1 MSKIYK
7 NVFNFE
13 RNIKMTIRKTE
24 INEKSQAVVEFSFDA
39 EAIEAEKAK
48 VFRKKAN
55 SFNVPG
61 FRRGKAP
68 RSVIEKMY
76 GTGIF
81 LEDAI
86 NELINASWDEIIN
99 AAGKTVV
106 SSPEFDIVS
115 IDGDVVMTAVMGVKP
130 EIELA
135 DYNGIEV
142 EAVLAPVTDD
152 EVNGEIETV
161 RRRNARE
168 LEVTDRPAAMG
179 DIANIDYE
187 GFVDG
192 VAFDGGKDSGHKL
205 TLGSGQFIPGFE
217 EGVVGHN
224 AGEEFDVNVTF
235 PTEYHAA
242 ELAGKEA
249 VFMVKLN
256 SIIFEEL
263 PELDDDF
270 AVEVS
275 EFNTFDEY
283 RADVAAKI
291 EKRHQNNA
299 DREVEEKVQAA
310 LADKVS
316 ATIPDAMVDREVEA
330 MVRDGESRMQMQGLD
345 FKTYLN
351 YFGMDLD
358 GYKVQVRPAALNRV
372 KTELALEKIA
382 ELEKIEVS
390 DEDVEAE
397 YNQIAS
403 DYNVE
408 LDYAK
413 SALPSEEI
421 VRTITMRRAIALVKD
436 AAKVTYLDKAPEAP
450 AEETAEDAE

>member
-1 MSKIYK
+1 
-7 NVFNFE
+7 
-13 RNIKMTIRKTE
+13 MTIRKTE

-39 EAIEAEKAK
+39 AAIEAEKAK

-86 NELINASWDEIIN
+86 NELINANWEEIIN
-99 AAGKTVV
+99 AAGKTIV

-115 IDGDVVMTAVMGVKP
+115 FEDEVVMTATMSVKP
-130 EIELA
+130 EIELE
-135 DYNGIEV
+135 DYKGIEV
-142 EAVLAPVTDD
+142 EAVLAPVT
-152 EVNGEIETV
+152 EEEINNEIETV

-168 LEVTDRPAAMG
+168 TEVTDRAAAMG
-179 DIANIDYE
+179 DIAVIDYE

-235 PTEYHAA
+235 PTEYHAE

-249 VFMVKLN
+249 VFKVKLN

-275 EFNTFDEY
+275 SFDTFAEY
-283 RADVAAKI
+283 KADVEAKI
-291 EKRHQNNA
+291 EKRHQTNA
-299 DREVEEKVQAA
+299 DREVEEKLQNAIA
-310 LADKVS
+310 EKVN
-316 ATIPDAMVDREVEA
+316 AVIPEAMVDREVEA

-345 FKTYLN
+345 FKTYLQ

-358 GYKVQVRPAALNRV
+358 GYKEQVRPAALTRV

-382 ELEKIEVS
+382 ELEKIEIS
-390 DEDVEAE
+390 EEDIENE
-397 YNQIAS
+397 YQQITV
-403 DYNVE
+403 DYQVE
-408 LDYAK
+408 LEYAK
-413 SALPSEEI
+413 SALPAEEI
-421 VRTITMRRAIALVKD
+421 TRSLTMRRALEVLKNS
-436 AAKVTYLDKAPEAP
+436 AKVTYLDKAPEV
-450 AEETAEDAE
+450 AEESAEDAE

>member
-1 MSKIYK
+1 
-7 NVFNFE
+7 
-13 RNIKMTIRKTE
+13 MTIRKTE

-39 EAIEAEKAK
+39 AAIEAEKAK
-48 VFRKKAN
+48 VFRKKAS

-86 NELINASWDEIIN
+86 NELINANWEEIIN
-99 AAGKTVV
+99 APGKTIV

-115 IDGDVVMTAVMGVKP
+115 IEDEVVMTAVMSVKP

-135 DYNGIEV
+135 DYAGIEV
-142 EAVLAPVTDD
+142 EAVLAPVTD
-152 EVNGEIETV
+152 EEINGEIETV

-168 LEVTDRPAAMG
+168 TEVTDRAAAMG
-179 DIANIDYE
+179 DIAVIDYE

-192 VAFDGGKDSGHKL
+192 VAFDGGKDNGHKL

-249 VFMVKLN
+249 VFKVKLN

-263 PELDDDF
+263 PALDDDF

-275 EFNTFDEY
+275 SFDTFAEY

-291 EKRHQNNA
+291 EKRHQTNA
-299 DREVEEKVQAA
+299 DREVEEKLQNA
-310 LADKVS
+310 LAEKVS
-316 ATIPDAMVDREVEA
+316 AEIPEAMVDREVEA

-345 FKTYLN
+345 FKTYLQ

-358 GYKVQVRPAALNRV
+358 GYKEQVRPAAVIRV
-372 KTELALEKIA
+372 KTELALEKVA
-382 ELEKIEVS
+382 ELEKIEIS
-390 DEDVEAE
+390 EEDIEAE
-397 YNQIAS
+397 YKQIS
-403 DYNVE
+403 TDYQVE

-413 SALPSEEI
+413 SALPAEEI
-421 VRTITMRRAIALVKD
+421 VHTLTMRRAIDAVKD
-436 AAKVTYLDKAPEAP
+436 TAKVTYLDKAPEEP
-450 AEETAEDAE
+450 AEEAADAE

>member
-1 MSKIYK
+1 
-7 NVFNFE
+7 
-13 RNIKMTIRKTE
+13 MTIRKTE

-39 EAIEAEKAK
+39 AAIEAEKVK

-86 NELINASWDEIIN
+86 NELINANWEEII
-99 AAGKTVV
+99 AAPGKEIV

-115 IDGDVVMTAVMGVKP
+115 IEDEVVMTAVMAVKP

-142 EAVLAPVTDD
+142 EAVLAPVI
-152 EVNGEIETV
+152 EEEIDREIDTV

-168 LEVTDRPAAMG
+168 TEVTDRAAAMG
-179 DIANIDYE
+179 DIAVIDYE

-192 VAFDGGKDSGHKL
+192 VAFDGGKGEGHRL

-242 ELAGKEA
+242 ELAGKVA
-249 VFMVKLN
+249 VFKVKLN

-275 EFNTFDEY
+275 SFDTFAEY
-283 RADVAAKI
+283 RSDVASKI
-291 EKRHQNNA
+291 EKHHQSNA
-299 DREVEEKVQAA
+299 DREVEEKVQNA
-310 LADKVS
+310 LAEKVT
-316 ATIPDAMVDREVEA
+316 AVIPDAMVDREVEA
-330 MVRDGESRMQMQGLD
+330 MVRDGESRMQMQGMD
-345 FKTYLN
+345 FKTYLQ

-358 GYKVQVRPAALNRV
+358 GYKEQVRPAALTKV
-372 KTELALEKIA
+372 KTELALEKVA
-382 ELEKIEVS
+382 ELEKIEIS
-390 DEDVEAE
+390 EEDIENE
-397 YNQIAS
+397 YKQIS
-403 DYNVE
+403 TEYNVE
-408 LDYAK
+408 IDYAK

-421 VRTITMRRAIALVKD
+421 VRSLTLRRAVEAVKST
-436 AAKVTYLDKAPEAP
+436 AKVTYLDKAPEEP
-450 AEETAEDAE
+450 AEDAE

>member
-1 MSKIYK
+1 
-7 NVFNFE
+7 
-13 RNIKMTIRKTE
+13 MTIRKTE

-39 EAIEAEKAK
+39 AAIEAEKAK

-86 NELINASWDEIIN
+86 NELINANWEEIIN
-99 AAGKTVV
+99 AAGKEIV

-115 IDGDVVMTAVMGVKP
+115 FEDEVVMTATMSVKP
-130 EIELA
+130 EIEL
-135 DYNGIEV
+135 DGYKGIEV
-142 EAVLAPVTDD
+142 EAVLAPVTEEEID
-152 EVNGEIETV
+152 GEIETV

-168 LEVTDRPAAMG
+168 TEVTDRAAAMG
-179 DIANIDYE
+179 DIAVIDYE

-249 VFMVKLN
+249 VFKVKLN

-263 PELDDDF
+263 PALDDDF

-275 EFNTFDEY
+275 SFDTFAEY

-291 EKRHQNNA
+291 EKRHQTNA
-299 DREVEEKVQAA
+299 DREVEEKLQNAIA
-310 LADKVS
+310 EKVS
-316 ATIPDAMVDREVEA
+316 TEIPEAMVDREVEA

-345 FKTYLN
+345 FKTYLQ

-358 GYKVQVRPAALNRV
+358 GYKEQVRPAALTRV

-382 ELEKIEVS
+382 ELEKIEIS
-390 DEDVEAE
+390 EEDIENE
-397 YNQIAS
+397 YQQITV
-403 DYNVE
+403 DYQVE
-408 LDYAK
+408 LEYAK
-413 SALPSEEI
+413 SALPAEEI
-421 VRTITMRRAIALVKD
+421 TRSLTMRRALETLKNS
-436 AAKVTYLDKAPEAP
+436 AKVTYLDKAPEV
-450 AEETAEDAE
+450 AEESAADAE

>member
-1 MSKIYK
+1 
-7 NVFNFE
+7 
-13 RNIKMTIRKTE
+13 MTIRKTE

-39 EAIEAEKAK
+39 AAIEAEKAK

-86 NELINASWDEIIN
+86 NELINANWEEIIN
-99 AAGKTVV
+99 ASGKTVV

-115 IDGDVVMTAVMGVKP
+115 FEDEVVMTATMSVKP
-130 EIELA
+130 EIEI
-135 DYNGIEV
+135 DGYKGIEV
-142 EAVLAPVTDD
+142 EAVLAPVTDE
-152 EVNGEIETV
+152 EVDGEIETV

-168 LEVTDRPAAMG
+168 TEVTDRAAAMG
-179 DIANIDYE
+179 DIAVIDYE

-249 VFMVKLN
+249 VFKVKLN

-275 EFNTFDEY
+275 SFDTFAEY
-283 RADVAAKI
+283 KADVEAKI
-291 EKRHQNNA
+291 EKRHQTNA
-299 DREVEEKVQAA
+299 DREVEEKLQNAIA
-310 LADKVS
+310 EKVS
-316 ATIPDAMVDREVEA
+316 AEIPEAMVDREVEA

-345 FKTYLN
+345 FKTYLQ

-358 GYKVQVRPAALNRV
+358 GYKEQVRPAALTRV

-382 ELEKIEVS
+382 ELEKIEIS
-390 DEDVEAE
+390 EEDIENE
-397 YNQIAS
+397 YQQITV
-403 DYNVE
+403 DYQVE
-408 LDYAK
+408 LEYAK
-413 SALPSEEI
+413 SALPAEEI
-421 VRTITMRRAIALVKD
+421 TRSLTMRRALEVLKNS
-436 AAKVTYLDKAPEAP
+436 AKVTYLDKAPEV
-450 AEETAEDAE
+450 AEESAADAE

>member
-1 MSKIYK
+1 
-7 NVFNFE
+7 
-13 RNIKMTIRKTE
+13 MTIRKTE

-39 EAIEAEKAK
+39 AAIEAEKAK

-86 NELINASWDEIIN
+86 NELINANWEEIIN
-99 AAGKTVV
+99 AAGKTIV

-115 IDGDVVMTAVMGVKP
+115 FEDEVVMTATMSVKP
-130 EIELA
+130 EIEI
-135 DYNGIEV
+135 DGYKGIEV
-142 EAVLAPVTDD
+142 EAVLTPVTEE
-152 EVNGEIETV
+152 EVDAEIETI
-161 RRRNARE
+161 RSRNARE
-168 LEVTDRPAAMG
+168 TEVTDRAAAMG
-179 DIANIDYE
+179 DIAVIDYE

-235 PTEYHAA
+235 PTEYHAE

-249 VFMVKLN
+249 VFKVKLN

-275 EFNTFDEY
+275 SFDTFAEY
-283 RADVAAKI
+283 RADVKAKI
-291 EKRHQNNA
+291 EKRHQTNA
-299 DREVEEKVQAA
+299 DREVEEKLQNAIA
-310 LADKVS
+310 EKVS
-316 ATIPDAMVDREVEA
+316 AEIPEAMVDREVEA

-345 FKTYLN
+345 FKTYLQ

-358 GYKVQVRPAALNRV
+358 GYKAQVRPAALTRV

-382 ELEKIEVS
+382 ELEKIEIS
-390 DEDVEAE
+390 EEDIENE
-397 YNQIAS
+397 YQQITTE
-403 DYNVE
+403 YNVE

-421 VRTITMRRAIALVKD
+421 VRSLTMRRALEVLTTN
-436 AAKVTYLDKAPEAP
+436 AKVTYLDKAPEA
-450 AEETAEDAE
+450 AEEETAEDAE

>member
-1 MSKIYK
+1 
-7 NVFNFE
+7 
-13 RNIKMTIRKTE
+13 MTIRKTE

-39 EAIEAEKAK
+39 AAIEAEKAK

-86 NELINASWDEIIN
+86 NELINANWEEIIN
-99 AAGKTVV
+99 ATGKTIV

-115 IDGDVVMTAVMGVKP
+115 FEDEVVMTATMSVKP
-130 EIELA
+130 EIEI
-135 DYNGIEV
+135 DGYKGIEV
-142 EAVLAPVTDD
+142 EAVLTPVTEE
-152 EVNGEIETV
+152 EVDAEIETV

-168 LEVTDRPAAMG
+168 TEVTDRAAAMG
-179 DIANIDYE
+179 DIAVIDYE

-235 PTEYHAA
+235 PTEYHAE

-249 VFMVKLN
+249 VFKVKLN

-275 EFNTFDEY
+275 SFDTFAEY
-283 RADVAAKI
+283 RADVKAKI
-291 EKRHQNNA
+291 EKRHQTNA
-299 DREVEEKVQAA
+299 DREVEEKLQNAIA
-310 LADKVS
+310 EKVS
-316 ATIPDAMVDREVEA
+316 AEIPEAMVDREVEA

-345 FKTYLN
+345 FKTYLQ

-358 GYKVQVRPAALNRV
+358 GYKAQVRPAALTRV

-382 ELEKIEVS
+382 ELEKIEIS
-390 DEDVEAE
+390 EEDIENE
-397 YNQIAS
+397 YQQITTE
-403 DYNVE
+403 YNVE

-421 VRTITMRRAIALVKD
+421 VRSLTMRRALEVLTTN
-436 AAKVTYLDKAPEAP
+436 AKVTYLDKAPEA
-450 AEETAEDAE
+450 AEEETAEDAE

>member
-1 MSKIYK
+1 
-7 NVFNFE
+7 
-13 RNIKMTIRKTE
+13 MTIRKTE

-39 EAIEAEKAK
+39 AAIEAEKAK
-48 VFRKKAN
+48 VFHKKAN

-86 NELINASWDEIIN
+86 NELINANWEEIIN
-99 AAGKTVV
+99 ASGKTVV

-115 IDGDVVMTAVMGVKP
+115 IEEEVVMTAVMAVKP

-142 EAVLAPVTDD
+142 EAVLAPVTD
-152 EVNGEIETV
+152 EEIDREIDTV

-168 LEVTDRPAAMG
+168 TEVTDRAAAMG
-179 DIANIDYE
+179 DIAVIDYE

-192 VAFDGGKDSGHKL
+192 VAFDGGKDQGHRL

-242 ELAGKEA
+242 ELAGKVA
-249 VFMVKLN
+249 VFKVKLN
-256 SIIFEEL
+256 SIVFEEL

-275 EFNTFDEY
+275 SFDTFAEY
-283 RADVAAKI
+283 RSDVAAKI
-291 EKRHQNNA
+291 EKRHQTNA
-299 DREVEEKVQAA
+299 DREVEEKVQNA
-310 LADKVS
+310 LADKVT
-316 ATIPDAMVDREVEA
+316 AVIPDAMVDREVEA

-345 FKTYLN
+345 FKTYLQ

-358 GYKVQVRPAALNRV
+358 GYKEQVRPAAVTRV
-372 KTELALEKIA
+372 KTELALEKVA
-382 ELEKIEVS
+382 ELEKIEIS
-390 DEDVEAE
+390 EEDIENE
-397 YNQIAS
+397 YQQICT

-408 LDYAK
+408 IDYAK

-421 VRTITMRRAIALVKD
+421 VHSLTMRRAVEAVKS
-436 AAKVTYLDKAPEAP
+436 AAKITYLDKTPEEP
-450 AEETAEDAE
+450 ETSEDAE

>member
-1 MSKIYK
+1 
-7 NVFNFE
+7 
-13 RNIKMTIRKTE
+13 MTIRKTE
-24 INEKSQAVVEFSFDA
+24 INEKSQAIVEFSFDA
-39 EAIEAEKAK
+39 AAIEAEKAK

-86 NELINASWDEIIN
+86 NELINANWEEIIN
-99 AAGKTVV
+99 APGRTVV
-106 SSPEFDIVS
+106 SSPEFDIIS
-115 IDGDVVMTAVMGVKP
+115 IEEEVVMTAVISVKP
-130 EIELA
+130 EIELEN
-135 DYNGIEV
+135 YTGLEV
-142 EAVLAPVTDD
+142 EAVLAPVTDEEID
-152 EVNGEIETV
+152 REIETV

-168 LEVTDRPAAMG
+168 TEVTDRAAAMG
-179 DIANIDYE
+179 DIAVIDYE

-192 VAFDGGKDSGHKL
+192 VAFDGGKDQGHRL

-235 PTEYHAA
+235 PTEYHAE

-249 VFMVKLN
+249 VFKVKLN
-256 SIIFEEL
+256 SVIFEEL

-275 EFNTFDEY
+275 SFDTFAEY
-283 RADVAAKI
+283 RADVSAKI

-299 DREVEEKVQAA
+299 DAEVEDKLRTA
-310 LADKVS
+310 LSEMVNVE
-316 ATIPDAMVDREVEA
+316 IPEVMVDREVENL
-330 MVRDGESRMQMQGLD
+330 VREGESRMQMQGLD
-345 FKTYLN
+345 FKTYLQ
-351 YFGMDLD
+351 YFGMELD
-358 GYKVQVRPAALNRV
+358 GYKEQVRPAALARV
-372 KTELALEKIA
+372 KTELALAKIA
-382 ELEKIEVS
+382 ELEKIEIS
-390 DEDVEAE
+390 DEDVENE
-397 YNQIAS
+397 YNKICA
-403 DYNVE
+403 DYNVD

-413 SALPSEEI
+413 SALPTEEI
-421 VRTITMRRAIALVKD
+421 VYSLTERRAIEAVKS
-436 AAKVTYLDKAPEAP
+436 AAKITYLDKAPEEAEP
-450 AEETAEDAE
+450 AADAE

>member
-1 MSKIYK
+1 
-7 NVFNFE
+7 
-13 RNIKMTIRKTE
+13 MTIRKTE

-39 EAIEAEKAK
+39 AAIEAEKAK

-86 NELINASWDEIIN
+86 NELINANWEEIIN
-99 AAGKTVV
+99 APGKTIV

-115 IDGDVVMTAVMGVKP
+115 IEDEVVMTAVMSVKP

-135 DYNGIEV
+135 DYAGIEV
-142 EAVLAPVTDD
+142 EAVLTPVTDE
-152 EVNGEIETV
+152 EVDGEIETV

-168 LEVTDRPAAMG
+168 TEVTDRAAAMG
-179 DIANIDYE
+179 DIAVIDYE

-242 ELAGKEA
+242 ELAGKVA
-249 VFMVKLN
+249 VFKVKLN

-263 PELDDDF
+263 PALDDDF

-275 EFNTFDEY
+275 SFDTFAEY

-291 EKRHQNNA
+291 EKRHQTNA
-299 DREVEEKVQAA
+299 DREVEEKLQNA
-310 LADKVS
+310 LAEKVT
-316 ATIPDAMVDREVEA
+316 AVIPDAMIDREVEA

-345 FKTYLN
+345 FKTYLQ

-358 GYKVQVRPAALNRV
+358 GYKAQVRPAAETRV

-382 ELEKIEVS
+382 ELEKIEIS
-390 DEDVEAE
+390 EEDIEAE
-397 YNQIAS
+397 YKQIS
-403 DYNVE
+403 NDYNVE

-413 SALPSEEI
+413 SALPAEEI
-421 VRTITMRRAIALVKD
+421 VHTLTMRRAIDAVKD
-436 AAKVTYLDKAPEAP
+436 TAKVTYLDKAPEEP
-450 AEETAEDAE
+450 AEEAADAE

>member
-1 MSKIYK
+1 
-7 NVFNFE
+7 
-13 RNIKMTIRKTE
+13 MTIRKTE

-39 EAIEAEKAK
+39 AAIEAEKAK

-86 NELINASWDEIIN
+86 NELINANWEEIIN
-99 AAGKTVV
+99 AAGKTIV

-115 IDGDVVMTAVMGVKP
+115 FEDEVVMTATMSVKP
-130 EIELA
+130 EIEI
-135 DYNGIEV
+135 DGYKGIEV
-142 EAVLAPVTDD
+142 EAVLAPVTDE
-152 EVNGEIETV
+152 EVDGEVETV

-168 LEVTDRPAAMG
+168 TEVTDRAAAMG
-179 DIANIDYE
+179 DIAVIDYE

-235 PTEYHAA
+235 PTEYHAE
-242 ELAGKEA
+242 ELAGKVA
-249 VFMVKLN
+249 VFKVKLN

-275 EFNTFDEY
+275 SFDTFAEY
-283 RADVAAKI
+283 KADVKAKI
-291 EKRHQNNA
+291 EKRHQTNA
-299 DREVEEKVQAA
+299 DREVEEKLQNAIA
-310 LADKVS
+310 EKVS
-316 ATIPDAMVDREVEA
+316 AEIPEAMVDREVEA

-345 FKTYLN
+345 FKTYLQ

-358 GYKVQVRPAALNRV
+358 GYKAQVRPAALTRV

-382 ELEKIEVS
+382 ELEKIEIS
-390 DEDVEAE
+390 EEDIENE
-397 YNQIAS
+397 YQQIS
-403 DYNVE
+403 TEYNVE

-413 SALPSEEI
+413 SALPAEEI
-421 VRTITMRRAIALVKD
+421 VRSLTMRRALEVLTSN
-436 AAKVTYLDKAPEAP
+436 AKVTYLDKAPEV
-450 AEETAEDAE
+450 AEEEAAEDAE

>member
-1 MSKIYK
+1 
-7 NVFNFE
+7 
-13 RNIKMTIRKTE
+13 MTIRKTE

-39 EAIEAEKAK
+39 AAIEAEKVK

-86 NELINASWDEIIN
+86 NELINANWEEII
-99 AAGKTVV
+99 AAPGKEIV

-115 IDGDVVMTAVMGVKP
+115 IEDEVVMTAVMAVKP

-142 EAVLAPVTDD
+142 EAVLAPVI
-152 EVNGEIETV
+152 EEEIDREIDTV

-168 LEVTDRPAAMG
+168 TEVTDRAAAMG
-179 DIANIDYE
+179 DIAVIDYE

-192 VAFDGGKDSGHKL
+192 VAFDGGKGEGHRL

-242 ELAGKEA
+242 ELAGKVA
-249 VFMVKLN
+249 VFKVKLN

-275 EFNTFDEY
+275 SFDTFAEY
-283 RADVAAKI
+283 RSDVASKI
-291 EKRHQNNA
+291 EKHHQSNA
-299 DREVEEKVQAA
+299 DREVEEKVQNA
-310 LADKVS
+310 LAEKVT
-316 ATIPDAMVDREVEA
+316 AVIPDAMVDREVEA
-330 MVRDGESRMQMQGLD
+330 MVRDGESRMQMQGMD
-345 FKTYLN
+345 FKTYLQ

-358 GYKVQVRPAALNRV
+358 GYKEQVRPAALTRV
-372 KTELALEKIA
+372 KTELALEKVA
-382 ELEKIEVS
+382 ELEKIEIS
-390 DEDVEAE
+390 EEDIENE
-397 YNQIAS
+397 YKQIS
-403 DYNVE
+403 TEYNVE
-408 LDYAK
+408 IDYAK

-421 VRTITMRRAIALVKD
+421 VRSLTLRRAVEAVKST
-436 AAKVTYLDKAPEAP
+436 AKVTYLDKAPEEP
-450 AEETAEDAE
+450 AEDAE

>member
-1 MSKIYK
+1 MI
-7 NVFNFE
+7 
-13 RNIKMTIRKTE
+13 IRKTE

-39 EAIEAEKAK
+39 AAIEAEKAK

-86 NELINASWDEIIN
+86 NELINANWEEIIN
-99 AAGKTVV
+99 ASGKTVV

-115 IDGDVVMTAVMGVKP
+115 IEEDVVMTAVMAIKP

-142 EAVLAPVTDD
+142 EAVLAPVTDEEID
-152 EVNGEIETV
+152 REIETV

-168 LEVTDRPAAMG
+168 TEVTDRAAAMG
-179 DIANIDYE
+179 DIAVIDYE

-192 VAFDGGKDSGHKL
+192 VAFDGGKDQGHKL

-249 VFMVKLN
+249 IFKVKLN

-275 EFNTFDEY
+275 SFDTFAEY
-283 RADVAAKI
+283 RSDVAAKI
-291 EKRHQNNA
+291 EKRHQTNA
-299 DREVEEKVQAA
+299 DREVEEKVQNA
-310 LADKVS
+310 LAEKVS
-316 ATIPDAMVDREVEA
+316 AVIPDAMVDREVEA

-345 FKTYLN
+345 FKTYLQ

-358 GYKVQVRPAALNRV
+358 GYKEQVRPAAVTRV

-382 ELEKIEVS
+382 ELEKIEIS
-390 DEDVEAE
+390 DEDVENE
-397 YNQIAS
+397 YQQICA
-403 DYNVE
+403 DYSVE
-408 LDYAK
+408 IDYAK
-413 SALPSEEI
+413 SALPTEEI
-421 VRTITMRRAIALVKD
+421 VRSLTMRRAVEAVKS
-436 AAKVTYLDKAPEAP
+436 AAKVTYLDKAPEEP
-450 AEETAEDAE
+450 ETSEDAE

>member
-1 MSKIYK
+1 
-7 NVFNFE
+7 
-13 RNIKMTIRKTE
+13 MTIRKTE

-39 EAIEAEKAK
+39 AAIEAEKVK

-86 NELINASWDEIIN
+86 NELINANWEEII
-99 AAGKTVV
+99 AAPGKEIV

-115 IDGDVVMTAVMGVKP
+115 IEDEVVMTAVMAVKP
-130 EIELA
+130 EIELV

-142 EAVLAPVTDD
+142 EAVLAPVT
-152 EVNGEIETV
+152 EEEIDREIDTV

-168 LEVTDRPAAMG
+168 TEVTDRAAAMG
-179 DIANIDYE
+179 DIAVIDYE

-192 VAFDGGKDSGHKL
+192 VAFDGGKDEGHRL

-242 ELAGKEA
+242 ELAGKVA
-249 VFMVKLN
+249 VFKVKLN

-275 EFNTFDEY
+275 SFDTFAEY
-283 RADVAAKI
+283 RSDVAAKI
-291 EKRHQNNA
+291 EKRHQTNA
-299 DREVEEKVQAA
+299 DREVEEKVQNA
-310 LADKVS
+310 LAEKVT
-316 ATIPDAMVDREVEA
+316 AVIPDAMVDREVEA
-330 MVRDGESRMQMQGLD
+330 MVRDGESRMQMQGMD
-345 FKTYLN
+345 FKTYLQ

-358 GYKVQVRPAALNRV
+358 GYKEQVRPAALTRV
-372 KTELALEKIA
+372 KTELALEKVA
-382 ELEKIEVS
+382 ELEKIEIS
-390 DEDVEAE
+390 EEDIENE
-397 YNQIAS
+397 YKQIS
-403 DYNVE
+403 TDYNVE
-408 LDYAK
+408 INYAK

-421 VRTITMRRAIALVKD
+421 VRSLTLRRAVEAVKST
-436 AAKVTYLDKAPEAP
+436 AKVTYLDKAPEEP
-450 AEETAEDAE
+450 AEVAE

>member
-1 MSKIYK
+1 
-7 NVFNFE
+7 
-13 RNIKMTIRKTE
+13 MTIRKTE

-39 EAIEAEKAK
+39 AAIEAEKAK

-86 NELINASWDEIIN
+86 NELINANWEEIIN
-99 AAGKTVV
+99 APGKTIV

-115 IDGDVVMTAVMGVKP
+115 IEDEVVMTAVMSVKP

-135 DYNGIEV
+135 DYAGIEV
-142 EAVLAPVTDD
+142 EAVLAPVTDEEID
-152 EVNGEIETV
+152 GEIETV

-168 LEVTDRPAAMG
+168 TEVTDRAAAMG
-179 DIANIDYE
+179 DIAVIDYE

-192 VAFDGGKDSGHKL
+192 VAFDGGKDNGHKL

-249 VFMVKLN
+249 VFKVKLN

-263 PELDDDF
+263 PALDDDF

-275 EFNTFDEY
+275 SFDTFAEY

-291 EKRHQNNA
+291 EKRHQTNA
-299 DREVEEKVQAA
+299 DREVEEKLQNA
-310 LADKVS
+310 LAEKVS
-316 ATIPDAMVDREVEA
+316 AEIPDAMVDREVEA

-345 FKTYLN
+345 FKTYLQ

-358 GYKVQVRPAALNRV
+358 GYKEQVRPAAVTRV

-382 ELEKIEVS
+382 ELEKIEIS
-390 DEDVEAE
+390 DEDVENE
-397 YNQIAS
+397 YQQICV
-403 DYNVE
+403 DYSVE
-408 LDYAK
+408 IDYAK
-413 SALPSEEI
+413 SALPTEEI
-421 VRTITMRRAIALVKD
+421 VRSLTMRRAVEAVKS
-436 AAKVTYLDKAPEAP
+436 AAKVTYLDKAPEEP
-450 AEETAEDAE
+450 ETSEDAE

>member
-1 MSKIYK
+1 
-7 NVFNFE
+7 
-13 RNIKMTIRKTE
+13 MTIRKTE

-39 EAIEAEKAK
+39 AAIEAEKAK

-86 NELINASWDEIIN
+86 NELINANWEEIIN
-99 AAGKTVV
+99 AAGKEIV

-115 IDGDVVMTAVMGVKP
+115 FEDEVVMTATMSVKP
-130 EIELA
+130 EIEL
-135 DYNGIEV
+135 DGYKGIEV
-142 EAVLAPVTDD
+142 EAVLAPVTEEEID
-152 EVNGEIETV
+152 GEIETV

-168 LEVTDRPAAMG
+168 TEVTDRAAAMG
-179 DIANIDYE
+179 DIAVIDYE

-249 VFMVKLN
+249 VFKVKLN

-263 PELDDDF
+263 PALDDDF

-275 EFNTFDEY
+275 SFDTFAEY

-291 EKRHQNNA
+291 EKRHQTNA
-299 DREVEEKVQAA
+299 DREVEEKLQNAIA
-310 LADKVS
+310 EKVS
-316 ATIPDAMVDREVEA
+316 ADIPDAMVDREVEA

-345 FKTYLN
+345 FKTYLQ

-358 GYKVQVRPAALNRV
+358 GYKEQVRPAALTRV

-382 ELEKIEVS
+382 ELEKIEIS
-390 DEDVEAE
+390 EEDIENE
-397 YNQIAS
+397 YQQITV
-403 DYNVE
+403 DYQVE
-408 LDYAK
+408 LEYAK
-413 SALPSEEI
+413 SALPAEEI
-421 VRTITMRRAIALVKD
+421 TRSLTMRRALETLKNS
-436 AAKVTYLDKAPEAP
+436 AKVTYLDKAPEV
-450 AEETAEDAE
+450 AEESAADAE

>member
-1 MSKIYK
+1 
-7 NVFNFE
+7 
-13 RNIKMTIRKTE
+13 MTIRKTE

-39 EAIEAEKAK
+39 AAIEAEKAK

-86 NELINASWDEIIN
+86 NELINANWEEIIN
-99 AAGKTVV
+99 AAGKTIV

-115 IDGDVVMTAVMGVKP
+115 FEDEVVMTATMSVKP
-130 EIELA
+130 EIEI
-135 DYNGIEV
+135 DGYKGIEV
-142 EAVLAPVTDD
+142 EAVLTPVTEE
-152 EVNGEIETV
+152 EVDAEIETV

-168 LEVTDRPAAMG
+168 TEVTDRAAAMG
-179 DIANIDYE
+179 DIAVIDYE

-235 PTEYHAA
+235 PTEYHAE

-249 VFMVKLN
+249 VFKVKLN

-275 EFNTFDEY
+275 SFDTFAEY
-283 RADVAAKI
+283 RADVKAKI
-291 EKRHQNNA
+291 EKRHQTNA
-299 DREVEEKVQAA
+299 DREVEEKLQNAIA
-310 LADKVS
+310 EKVS
-316 ATIPDAMVDREVEA
+316 AEIPEAMVDREVEA

-345 FKTYLN
+345 FKTYLQ

-358 GYKVQVRPAALNRV
+358 GYKAQVRPAALTRV

-382 ELEKIEVS
+382 ELEKIEIS
-390 DEDVEAE
+390 EEDIENE
-397 YNQIAS
+397 YQQITTE
-403 DYNVE
+403 YNVE

-421 VRTITMRRAIALVKD
+421 VRSLTMRRALEVLTTN
-436 AAKVTYLDKAPEAP
+436 AKVTYLDKAPEA
-450 AEETAEDAE
+450 AEEETAEDAE

>member
-1 MSKIYK
+1 
-7 NVFNFE
+7 
-13 RNIKMTIRKTE
+13 MTIRKTE

-39 EAIEAEKAK
+39 AAIEAEKVK

-55 SFNVPG
+55 TFNVPG

-86 NELINASWDEIIN
+86 NELINANWDEII
-99 AAGKTVV
+99 AAPGKEIV

-115 IDGDVVMTAVMGVKP
+115 IEDEVVMTAVMAVKP
-130 EIELA
+130 DIELA

-142 EAVLAPVTDD
+142 EAFLSPVT
-152 EVNGEIETV
+152 EEEIDREIDTV

-168 LEVTDRPAAMG
+168 TEVTDRAAAMG
-179 DIANIDYE
+179 DIAVIDYE

-192 VAFDGGKDSGHKL
+192 VAFDGGKDEGHRL

-217 EGVVGHN
+217 DGVVGHN

-235 PTEYHAA
+235 PAEYHAA
-242 ELAGKEA
+242 ELAGKVA
-249 VFMVKLN
+249 VFKVKLN
-256 SIIFEEL
+256 SIVFEEL

-275 EFNTFDEY
+275 SFDTFAEY

-291 EKRHQNNA
+291 EKRHQTNA
-299 DREVEEKVQAA
+299 DRDVEEKVQNA
-310 LADKVS
+310 LAEKVT
-316 ATIPDAMVDREVEA
+316 AVIPDAMVDREVEA
-330 MVRDGESRMQMQGLD
+330 MVRDGESRMQIQGMD
-345 FKTYLN
+345 FKSYLQ

-358 GYKVQVRPAALNRV
+358 GYKEQVRPAALTRV

-382 ELEKIEVS
+382 ELEKIEIS
-390 DEDVEAE
+390 EEDIENE
-397 YNQIAS
+397 YKQIS
-403 DYNVE
+403 TDYNVE
-408 LDYAK
+408 IDYAK

-421 VRTITMRRAIALVKD
+421 VRSLTLRRAVEAVKST
-436 AAKVTYLDKAPEAP
+436 AKVTYLDKAPEEP
-450 AEETAEDAE
+450 AEDAE

>member
-1 MSKIYK
+1 
-7 NVFNFE
+7 
-13 RNIKMTIRKTE
+13 MTIRKTE

-39 EAIEAEKAK
+39 AAIEAEKVK

-86 NELINASWDEIIN
+86 NELINANWEEIIN
-99 AAGKTVV
+99 APGKTVV

-115 IDGDVVMTAVMGVKP
+115 IEEDVVMTAVMAIKP

-142 EAVLAPVTDD
+142 EAVLAPVTDEEID
-152 EVNGEIETV
+152 REIETV

-168 LEVTDRPAAMG
+168 TEVTDRAAAMG
-179 DIANIDYE
+179 DIAVIDYE

-192 VAFDGGKDSGHKL
+192 VAFDGGKDQGHRL

-242 ELAGKEA
+242 ELAGKVA
-249 VFMVKLN
+249 VFKVKLN
-256 SIIFEEL
+256 SIVFEEL

-275 EFNTFDEY
+275 SFDTFAEY
-283 RADVAAKI
+283 RSDVAAKI
-291 EKRHQNNA
+291 EKRHQTNA
-299 DREVEEKVQAA
+299 DREVEEKVQNA
-310 LADKVS
+310 LADKVT
-316 ATIPDAMVDREVEA
+316 AVIPDAMIDREVEA

-345 FKTYLN
+345 FKTYLQ

-358 GYKVQVRPAALNRV
+358 GYKAQVRPAAETRV

-382 ELEKIEVS
+382 ELEKIEIS
-390 DEDVEAE
+390 EEDIENE
-397 YNQIAS
+397 YQQICT

-408 LDYAK
+408 IDYAK

-421 VRTITMRRAIALVKD
+421 VHSLTMRRAVEAVKS
-436 AAKVTYLDKAPEAP
+436 AAKITYLDKAPEEP
-450 AEETAEDAE
+450 ETSEDAE

>member
-1 MSKIYK
+1 MI
-7 NVFNFE
+7 
-13 RNIKMTIRKTE
+13 IRKTE

-39 EAIEAEKAK
+39 AAVEAEKAK

-55 SFNVPG
+55 TFNIPG

-86 NELINASWDEIIN
+86 NELINANWEEIIN
-99 AAGKTVV
+99 APGKTIV

-115 IDGDVVMTAVMGVKP
+115 IEEDVIMTAVMSVKP
-130 EIELA
+130 EIELEG
-135 DYNGIEV
+135 YTGIEV
-142 EAVLAPVTDD
+142 EAVLAPVTED
-152 EVNGEIETV
+152 EINNEIETV

-168 LEVTDRPAAMG
+168 IEVDDRAAAMG

-192 VAFDGGKDSGHKL
+192 IAFDGGKDTGHKL

-249 VFMVKLN
+249 VFKVKLN

-275 EFNTFDEY
+275 EFNTFAEY

-299 DREVEEKVQAA
+299 DREIEEKVQNA
-310 LADKVS
+310 LAEKVS
-316 ATIPDAMVDREVEA
+316 AEIPAAMVDREVEA
-330 MVRDGESRMQMQGLD
+330 MVRDGESRMQMQGMD
-345 FKTYLN
+345 FKTYLQ

-358 GYKVQVRPAALNRV
+358 GYKEQVRPAALTRV

-382 ELEKIEVS
+382 ELEKIEIS
-390 DEDVEAE
+390 EEDIEAE
-397 YNQIAS
+397 YTQICT

-408 LDYAK
+408 IDYAK
-413 SALPSEEI
+413 SALPAEEI
-421 VRTITMRRAIALVKD
+421 IRSLTMRRAVALVKD
-436 AAKVTYLDKAPEAP
+436 AAKVTYLDKAPEA
-450 AEETAEDAE
+450 ETAEDAE

>member
-1 MSKIYK
+1 
-7 NVFNFE
+7 
-13 RNIKMTIRKTE
+13 MTIRKTE

-39 EAIEAEKAK
+39 AAIEAEKAK

-86 NELINASWDEIIN
+86 NELINANWEEIIN
-99 AAGKTVV
+99 AAGKTIV

-115 IDGDVVMTAVMGVKP
+115 FEDEVVMTATMSVKP
-130 EIELA
+130 EIEI
-135 DYNGIEV
+135 DGYKGIEV
-142 EAVLAPVTDD
+142 EAVLTPVTDE
-152 EVNGEIETV
+152 EVDAEIETV

-168 LEVTDRPAAMG
+168 TEVTDRAAAMG
-179 DIANIDYE
+179 DIAVIDYE

-235 PTEYHAA
+235 PTEYHAE

-249 VFMVKLN
+249 VFKVKLN

-275 EFNTFDEY
+275 SFDTFAEY
-283 RADVAAKI
+283 KADVKAKI
-291 EKRHQNNA
+291 EKRHQTNA
-299 DREVEEKVQAA
+299 DREVEEKLQNAIA
-310 LADKVS
+310 EKVS
-316 ATIPDAMVDREVEA
+316 AEIPDAMVDREVEA

-345 FKTYLN
+345 FKTYLQ

-358 GYKVQVRPAALNRV
+358 GYKAQVRPAALTRV

-382 ELEKIEVS
+382 ELEKIEIS
-390 DEDVEAE
+390 DEDIEKE
-397 YNQIAS
+397 YQQIAT
-403 DYNVE
+403 DYSVE

-413 SALPSEEI
+413 SALPTEEI
-421 VRTITMRRAIALVKD
+421 VRSLTMRRALEVLKNS
-436 AAKVTYLDKAPEAP
+436 AKVTYLDKAPEV
-450 AEETAEDAE
+450 AEEESAEDAE

>member
-1 MSKIYK
+1 
-7 NVFNFE
+7 
-13 RNIKMTIRKTE
+13 MTIRKTE

-39 EAIEAEKAK
+39 AAIEAEKAK

-86 NELINASWDEIIN
+86 NELINANWEEIIN
-99 AAGKTVV
+99 AAGKTIV

-115 IDGDVVMTAVMGVKP
+115 FEDEVVMTATMSVKP
-130 EIELA
+130 EIEI
-135 DYNGIEV
+135 DGYKGIEV
-142 EAVLAPVTDD
+142 EAVLTPVTEE
-152 EVNGEIETV
+152 EVDAEIETI
-161 RRRNARE
+161 RSRNARE
-168 LEVTDRPAAMG
+168 TEVTDRAAAMG
-179 DIANIDYE
+179 DIAVIDYE

-235 PTEYHAA
+235 PTEYHAE

-249 VFMVKLN
+249 VFKVKLN

-275 EFNTFDEY
+275 SFDTFAEY
-283 RADVAAKI
+283 RADVKAKI
-291 EKRHQNNA
+291 EKRHQTNA
-299 DREVEEKVQAA
+299 DREVEEKLQNAIA
-310 LADKVS
+310 EKVS
-316 ATIPDAMVDREVEA
+316 AEIPEAMVDREVEA

-345 FKTYLN
+345 FKTYLQ

-358 GYKVQVRPAALNRV
+358 GYKAQVRPAALTRV

-382 ELEKIEVS
+382 ELEKIEIS
-390 DEDVEAE
+390 EEDIENE
-397 YNQIAS
+397 YQQITTE
-403 DYNVE
+403 YNVE
-408 LDYAK
+408 LDYVK

-421 VRTITMRRAIALVKD
+421 VRSLTMRRALEVLTTN
-436 AAKVTYLDKAPEAP
+436 AKVTYLDKAPEA
-450 AEETAEDAE
+450 AEEETAEDAE

>member
-1 MSKIYK
+1 
-7 NVFNFE
+7 
-13 RNIKMTIRKTE
+13 MTIRKTE

-39 EAIEAEKAK
+39 AAIEAEKAK

-86 NELINASWDEIIN
+86 NELINANWEEIIN
-99 AAGKTVV
+99 APGKTVV

-115 IDGDVVMTAVMGVKP
+115 IEDEVVMTAVMSVKP

-135 DYNGIEV
+135 DYAGIEV
-142 EAVLAPVTDD
+142 EAVLAPVTDEEID
-152 EVNGEIETV
+152 GEIETV

-168 LEVTDRPAAMG
+168 TEVTDRAAAMG
-179 DIANIDYE
+179 DIAVIDYE

-249 VFMVKLN
+249 VFKVKLN

-263 PELDDDF
+263 PALDDDF

-275 EFNTFDEY
+275 SFDTFAEY
-283 RADVAAKI
+283 RADIAAKI
-291 EKRHQNNA
+291 EKRHQTNA
-299 DREVEEKVQAA
+299 DREVEEKLQNA
-310 LADKVS
+310 LAEKVT
-316 ATIPDAMVDREVEA
+316 ALIPDAMIDREVEA

-345 FKTYLN
+345 FKTYLQ

-358 GYKVQVRPAALNRV
+358 GYKAQVRPAAETRV

-382 ELEKIEVS
+382 ELEKIEIS
-390 DEDVEAE
+390 EEDIEAE
-397 YNQIAS
+397 YKQIS
-403 DYNVE
+403 TDYSVE

-413 SALPSEEI
+413 SALPAEEI
-421 VRTITMRRAIALVKD
+421 VHTLTMRRAIDAVKD
-436 AAKVTYLDKAPEAP
+436 TAKVTYLDKAPEEP
-450 AEETAEDAE
+450 AEEAADAE

>member
-1 MSKIYK
+1 
-7 NVFNFE
+7 
-13 RNIKMTIRKTE
+13 MTIRKTE

-39 EAIEAEKAK
+39 GAIEAEKVK

-86 NELINASWDEIIN
+86 NELINANWEEIIN
-99 AAGKTVV
+99 APGKTIV

-115 IDGDVVMTAVMGVKP
+115 IEDEVVMTAVMSVKP

-135 DYNGIEV
+135 DYAGIEV
-142 EAVLAPVTDD
+142 EAVLTPVTDE
-152 EVNGEIETV
+152 EVDGEIETV

-168 LEVTDRPAAMG
+168 TEVTDRAAAMG
-179 DIANIDYE
+179 DIAVIDYE

-242 ELAGKEA
+242 ELACKVA
-249 VFMVKLN
+249 VFKVKLN

-263 PELDDDF
+263 PALDDDF

-275 EFNTFDEY
+275 SFDTFAEY

-291 EKRHQNNA
+291 EKRHQTNA
-299 DREVEEKVQAA
+299 DREVEEKLQNA
-310 LADKVS
+310 LAEKVT
-316 ATIPDAMVDREVEA
+316 AVIPDAMIDREVEA

-345 FKTYLN
+345 FKTYLQ

-358 GYKVQVRPAALNRV
+358 GYKAQVRPAAETRV

-382 ELEKIEVS
+382 ELEKIEIS
-390 DEDVEAE
+390 EEDIEAE
-397 YNQIAS
+397 YKQIS
-403 DYNVE
+403 TDYNVE

-413 SALPSEEI
+413 SALPAEEI
-421 VRTITMRRAIALVKD
+421 VHTLTMRRAIDAVKD
-436 AAKVTYLDKAPEAP
+436 TAKVTYLDKAPEEP
-450 AEETAEDAE
+450 AEEAADAE

>member
-1 MSKIYK
+1 
-7 NVFNFE
+7 
-13 RNIKMTIRKTE
+13 MTIRKTE

-39 EAIEAEKAK
+39 AAIEAEKVK

-86 NELINASWDEIIN
+86 NELINANWEEIIN
-99 AAGKTVV
+99 APGKTIV

-115 IDGDVVMTAVMGVKP
+115 IEDEVVMTAVMSVKP
-130 EIELA
+130 EIKLA
-135 DYNGIEV
+135 DYAGIEV
-142 EAVLAPVTDD
+142 EAVLTPVTDE
-152 EVNGEIETV
+152 EVDGEIETV

-168 LEVTDRPAAMG
+168 TEVTDRSAAMG
-179 DIANIDYE
+179 DIAVIDYE

-242 ELAGKEA
+242 ELAGKVA
-249 VFMVKLN
+249 VFKVKLN

-263 PELDDDF
+263 PALDDDF

-275 EFNTFDEY
+275 SFDTFAEY

-291 EKRHQNNA
+291 EKRHQTNA
-299 DREVEEKVQAA
+299 
-310 LADKVS
+310 
-316 ATIPDAMVDREVEA
+316 DREVEA

-345 FKTYLN
+345 FKTYLQ

-358 GYKVQVRPAALNRV
+358 GYKAQVRPAAETRV

-382 ELEKIEVS
+382 ELEKIEIS
-390 DEDVEAE
+390 EEDIEAE
-397 YNQIAS
+397 YKQIS
-403 DYNVE
+403 TDYNVE

-413 SALPSEEI
+413 SALPAEEI
-421 VRTITMRRAIALVKD
+421 VHTLTMRRAIDAVKD
-436 AAKVTYLDKAPEAP
+436 TAKVTYLDKASEEP
-450 AEETAEDAE
+450 AEEAADAE

>member
-1 MSKIYK
+1 
-7 NVFNFE
+7 
-13 RNIKMTIRKTE
+13 MTIRKTE

-39 EAIEAEKAK
+39 AAIEAEKAK

-86 NELINASWDEIIN
+86 NELINANWEEIIN
-99 AAGKTVV
+99 APGKTVV

-115 IDGDVVMTAVMGVKP
+115 IEDEVVMTAVMSVKP

-135 DYNGIEV
+135 DYAGIEV
-142 EAVLAPVTDD
+142 EAVLAPVTDEEID
-152 EVNGEIETV
+152 GEIETV

-168 LEVTDRPAAMG
+168 TEVTDRAAAMG
-179 DIANIDYE
+179 DIAVIDYE

-249 VFMVKLN
+249 VFKVKLN

-263 PELDDDF
+263 PALDDDF

-275 EFNTFDEY
+275 SFDTFAEY
-283 RADVAAKI
+283 RTDVAAKI
-291 EKRHQNNA
+291 EKRHQTNA
-299 DREVEEKVQAA
+299 DREVEEKLQNA
-310 LADKVS
+310 LAEKVT
-316 ATIPDAMVDREVEA
+316 AVIPDAMIDREVEA

-345 FKTYLN
+345 FKTYLQ

-358 GYKVQVRPAALNRV
+358 GYKAQVRPAAETRV

-382 ELEKIEVS
+382 ELEKIEIS
-390 DEDVEAE
+390 EEDIEAE
-397 YNQIAS
+397 YKQIS
-403 DYNVE
+403 TDYNVE

-413 SALPSEEI
+413 SALPAEEI
-421 VRTITMRRAIALVKD
+421 VHTLTMRRAIDAVKD
-436 AAKVTYLDKAPEAP
+436 TAKVTYLDKAPEEP
-450 AEETAEDAE
+450 AEEAADAE

>member
-1 MSKIYK
+1 
-7 NVFNFE
+7 
-13 RNIKMTIRKTE
+13 MTIRKTE

-39 EAIEAEKAK
+39 AAIEAEKAK

-55 SFNVPG
+55 SFNIPG

-76 GTGIF
+76 GTGVF

-86 NELINASWDEIIN
+86 NELINANWEEIIN
-99 AAGKTVV
+99 ASGKTVV

-115 IDGDVVMTAVMGVKP
+115 VEDEIVMTAVMAVKP

-142 EAVLAPVTDD
+142 EAVLAPVTDAEID
-152 EVNGEIETV
+152 NEIETV

-168 LEVTDRPAAMG
+168 TEVTDRAAAMG
-179 DIANIDYE
+179 DIAVIDYE
-187 GFVDG
+187 GFVGG
-192 VAFDGGKDSGHKL
+192 VAFDGGKDSGHRL

-249 VFMVKLN
+249 VFKVKLN

-275 EFNTFDEY
+275 SFDTFAEY
-283 RADVAAKI
+283 RSDVAAKI
-291 EKRHQNNA
+291 EKRHQTNA
-299 DREVEEKVQAA
+299 DREVEEKVQNA
-310 LADKVS
+310 LADKVT
-316 ATIPDAMVDREVEA
+316 AVIPDAMVDREVEA

-345 FKTYLN
+345 FKTYLQ

-358 GYKVQVRPAALNRV
+358 GYKEQVRPAALTRV
-372 KTELALEKIA
+372 KTELALEKVA
-382 ELEKIEVS
+382 ELEKIEIS
-390 DEDVEAE
+390 EEDIEAE
-397 YNQIAS
+397 YKQIS
-403 DYNVE
+403 TDYNVE

-413 SALPSEEI
+413 SALPAEEI
-421 VRTITMRRAIALVKD
+421 VHSLTMRRAVEAVK
-436 AAKVTYLDKAPEAP
+436 ASAKVTYLDKAPEEP
-450 AEETAEDAE
+450 AEEAADAE

>member
-1 MSKIYK
+1 
-7 NVFNFE
+7 
-13 RNIKMTIRKTE
+13 MTIRKTE

-39 EAIEAEKAK
+39 AAIEAEKAK

-86 NELINASWDEIIN
+86 NELINANWEEIID
-99 AAGKTVV
+99 AAGKTIV

-115 IDGDVVMTAVMGVKP
+115 FEDEVVMTATMSVKP
-130 EIELA
+130 EIEIDGYKGL
-135 DYNGIEV
+135 EV
-142 EAVLAPVTDD
+142 EAVLAPVTDE
-152 EVNGEIETV
+152 EVDGEIETV

-168 LEVTDRPAAMG
+168 TEVTDRAAAMG
-179 DIANIDYE
+179 DIAVIDYE

-235 PTEYHAA
+235 PTEYHAE

-249 VFMVKLN
+249 VFKVKLN

-275 EFNTFDEY
+275 SFDTFAEY
-283 RADVAAKI
+283 KADVKAKI
-291 EKRHQNNA
+291 EKRHQTNA
-299 DREVEEKVQAA
+299 DREVEEKLQNAIA
-310 LADKVS
+310 EKVS
-316 ATIPDAMVDREVEA
+316 AEIPEAMVDREVEA

-345 FKTYLN
+345 FKTYLQ

-358 GYKVQVRPAALNRV
+358 GYKAQVRPAALTRV

-382 ELEKIEVS
+382 ELENIEIS
-390 DEDVEAE
+390 EEDIENE
-397 YNQIAS
+397 YQQITTE
-403 DYNVE
+403 YNVE

-413 SALPSEEI
+413 SALPAEEI
-421 VRTITMRRAIALVKD
+421 VRSLTMRRALAVLTSN
-436 AAKVTYLDKAPEAP
+436 AKVTYLDKAPEV
-450 AEETAEDAE
+450 AEEEAAEDAE

>member
-1 MSKIYK
+1 
-7 NVFNFE
+7 
-13 RNIKMTIRKTE
+13 MTIRKTE

-39 EAIEAEKAK
+39 AAIEAEKVK

-86 NELINASWDEIIN
+86 NELINASWEEII
-99 AAGKTVV
+99 AAPGKEIV

-115 IDGDVVMTAVMGVKP
+115 IEDEVVMTAVMAVKP

-135 DYNGIEV
+135 DHNGIEV
-142 EAVLAPVTDD
+142 EAVLAPVT
-152 EVNGEIETV
+152 EEEIDREIDTV

-168 LEVTDRPAAMG
+168 TEVTDRAAAMG
-179 DIANIDYE
+179 DIAVIDYE

-192 VAFDGGKDSGHKL
+192 VAFDGGKDEGHRL

-242 ELAGKEA
+242 ELAGKVA
-249 VFMVKLN
+249 VFKVKLN
-256 SIIFEEL
+256 SIVFEEL

-275 EFNTFDEY
+275 SFDTFAEY
-283 RADVAAKI
+283 RSDVAAKI
-291 EKRHQNNA
+291 EKRHQTNA
-299 DREVEEKVQAA
+299 DREVEEKVQNA
-310 LADKVS
+310 LAEKVT
-316 ATIPDAMVDREVEA
+316 AVIPDAMVDREVEA
-330 MVRDGESRMQMQGLD
+330 MVRDGESRMQMQGMD
-345 FKTYLN
+345 FKTYLQ

-358 GYKVQVRPAALNRV
+358 GYKEQVRPAALTRV
-372 KTELALEKIA
+372 KTELALEKVA
-382 ELEKIEVS
+382 ELEKIEIS
-390 DEDVEAE
+390 EEDIENE
-397 YNQIAS
+397 YKQIS
-403 DYNVE
+403 TDYNVE
-408 LDYAK
+408 IDYAK

-421 VRTITMRRAIALVKD
+421 VRSLTLRRAVEAVK
-436 AAKVTYLDKAPEAP
+436 ATAKVTYLDKAPEEP
-450 AEETAEDAE
+450 AEDAE

>member
-1 MSKIYK
+1 
-7 NVFNFE
+7 
-13 RNIKMTIRKTE
+13 MTIRKTE

-39 EAIEAEKAK
+39 AAIEAEKAK

-86 NELINASWDEIIN
+86 NELINANWEEIIN
-99 AAGKTVV
+99 APGKTIV

-115 IDGDVVMTAVMGVKP
+115 IEDEVVMTAVMSVKP

-135 DYNGIEV
+135 DYAGIEV
-142 EAVLAPVTDD
+142 EAVLAPVTDE
-152 EVNGEIETV
+152 EVDGEIETV

-168 LEVTDRPAAMG
+168 TEVTDRAAAMG
-179 DIANIDYE
+179 DIAVIDYE

-192 VAFDGGKDSGHKL
+192 VAFDGGKDEGHRL

-235 PTEYHAA
+235 PAEYHAA
-242 ELAGKEA
+242 ELAGKVA
-249 VFMVKLN
+249 VFKVKLN
-256 SIIFEEL
+256 SIVFEEL

-275 EFNTFDEY
+275 SFDTFAEY

-291 EKRHQNNA
+291 EKRHQTNA
-299 DREVEEKVQAA
+299 DREVEEKVQNA
-310 LADKVS
+310 LAEKVT
-316 ATIPDAMVDREVEA
+316 AVIPDAMVDREVEA
-330 MVRDGESRMQMQGLD
+330 MVRDGESRMQMQGMD
-345 FKTYLN
+345 FKTYLQ

-358 GYKVQVRPAALNRV
+358 GYKEQVRPAALTRV

-382 ELEKIEVS
+382 ELEKIEIS
-390 DEDVEAE
+390 EEDIENE
-397 YNQIAS
+397 YKQIS
-403 DYNVE
+403 TDYNVE
-408 LDYAK
+408 IDYAK

-421 VRTITMRRAIALVKD
+421 VRSLTLRRAVEAVKST
-436 AAKVTYLDKAPEAP
+436 AKVTYLDKAPEEP
-450 AEETAEDAE
+450 AEDAE

>member
-1 MSKIYK
+1 
-7 NVFNFE
+7 
-13 RNIKMTIRKTE
+13 MTIRKTE

-39 EAIEAEKAK
+39 AAIEAEKVK

-86 NELINASWDEIIN
+86 NELINANWEEIIN
-99 AAGKTVV
+99 APGRTVV

-115 IDGDVVMTAVMGVKP
+115 IEEEVVMTAVMSVKP
-130 EIELA
+130 EIELEN
-135 DYNGIEV
+135 YTGLEV
-142 EAVLAPVTDD
+142 EAVLAPVTDEEID
-152 EVNGEIETV
+152 REIETV

-168 LEVTDRPAAMG
+168 TEVTDRAAAMG
-179 DIANIDYE
+179 DIAVIDYE

-192 VAFDGGKDSGHKL
+192 VAFDGGKDQGHRL

-235 PTEYHAA
+235 PTEYHAE

-249 VFMVKLN
+249 VFKVKLN
-256 SIIFEEL
+256 SVIFEEL

-275 EFNTFDEY
+275 SFDTFAEY
-283 RADVAAKI
+283 RADVSAKI

-299 DREVEEKVQAA
+299 DAEVEDKLRTA
-310 LADKVS
+310 LSEMVNVE
-316 ATIPDAMVDREVEA
+316 IPEVMVDREVENL
-330 MVRDGESRMQMQGLD
+330 VREGESRMQMQGLD
-345 FKTYLN
+345 FKTYLQ
-351 YFGMDLD
+351 YFGMELD
-358 GYKVQVRPAALNRV
+358 GYKEQVRPAALARV
-372 KTELALEKIA
+372 KTELALAKIA
-382 ELEKIEVS
+382 ELEKIEIS
-390 DEDVEAE
+390 DEDVENE
-397 YNQIAS
+397 YNKICA
-403 DYNVE
+403 DYNVD

-413 SALPSEEI
+413 SALPTEEI
-421 VRTITMRRAIALVKD
+421 VYSLTERRAIEAVKSV
-436 AAKVTYLDKAPEAP
+436 AKITYLDKAPEEAEP
-450 AEETAEDAE
+450 AADAE

>member
-1 MSKIYK
+1 
-7 NVFNFE
+7 
-13 RNIKMTIRKTE
+13 MTIRKTE

-39 EAIEAEKAK
+39 AAIEAEKAK

-86 NELINASWDEIIN
+86 NELINANWEEIIN
-99 AAGKTVV
+99 APGKTIV

-115 IDGDVVMTAVMGVKP
+115 IEDEVVMTAVMSVKP

-135 DYNGIEV
+135 DYAGIEV
-142 EAVLAPVTDD
+142 EAVLTPVTDE
-152 EVNGEIETV
+152 EVDGEIETV

-168 LEVTDRPAAMG
+168 TEVTDRAAAMG
-179 DIANIDYE
+179 DIAVIDYE

-224 AGEEFDVNVTF
+224 AGEEFDINVTF

-242 ELAGKEA
+242 ELAGKVA
-249 VFMVKLN
+249 VFKVKLN

-263 PELDDDF
+263 PALDDDF

-275 EFNTFDEY
+275 SFDTFAEY

-291 EKRHQNNA
+291 EKRHQTNA
-299 DREVEEKVQAA
+299 DREVEEKLQNA
-310 LADKVS
+310 LAEKVT
-316 ATIPDAMVDREVEA
+316 AVIPDAMIDREVEA

-345 FKTYLN
+345 FKTYLQ

-358 GYKVQVRPAALNRV
+358 GYKAQVRPAAETRV

-382 ELEKIEVS
+382 ELEKIEIS
-390 DEDVEAE
+390 EEDIESE
-397 YNQIAS
+397 YKQIS
-403 DYNVE
+403 TDYNVE

-413 SALPSEEI
+413 SALPAEEI
-421 VRTITMRRAIALVKD
+421 VHTLTMRRAIDAVKD
-436 AAKVTYLDKAPEAP
+436 TAKVTYLDKAPEEP
-450 AEETAEDAE
+450 AEEAADAE